1 MCRPLFLPCDEA
13 DSLGLKGRVPKNSQI
28 GGPPSSILLHYA
40 MFKRS
45 ENQVKVGWAYMLQLA
60 TVDSK
65 FLRDLL
71 FKIFQGSY
79 SSDSSNN
86 QDFEGI
92 ELLY

>member
-1 MCRPLFLPCDEA
+1 M
-13 DSLGLKGRVPKNSQI
+13 

-40 MFKRS
+40 MFKIS
-45 ENQVKVGWAYMLQLA
+45 QNQVKVGWAYMLQLA

-71 FKIFQGSY
+71 FKILQGSY

-92 ELLY
+92 DLLY